1 MSDILQPAFCQ
12 TPCYVQPGCQL
23 YNEDCIET
31 MKRIPDGSIDLLL
44 QDPPY
49 GVTDCEWDND
59 IDLQTLWVE
68 WKRIIKPNGAMIFT
82 CTQPFT
88 SVLVMSNLKQYKFH
102 WVWDKKFAGNF
113 ALKNYQPQKIHEDV
127 IVFGKNTL
135 MFNAQTT
142 KRRHSIKA
150 GGNKC
155 ESKSSS
161 IAHAKSEYDDK
172 IYDTKQP
179 ESILYFPRDLGRTEH
194 PTQKPIDLFR
204 YLVRTYSKENDLVF
218 DGYSG
223 SGTTAATTIKEKRRF
238 IGSELSKEYFDKSVE
253 RLELLRSQPELF

>member
-1 MSDILQPAFCQ
+1 MELNKIYF
-12 TPCYVQPGCQL
+12 
-23 YNEDCIET
+23 EDCYDT
-31 MKRIPDGSIDLLL
+31 LQRIPDGNVDLLL

-59 IDLQTLWVE
+59 IDLQRLWVE

-113 ALKNYQPQKIHEDV
+113 ALKDYQPQKVHEDI

-135 MFNAQTT
+135 LFNPQTT
-142 KRRHSIKA
+142 KRRNPIRA

-155 ESKSSS
+155 LSKSSV
-161 IAHAKSEYDDK
+161 IAHAKQEYDDK
-172 IYDTKQP
+172 VYEDKQP
-179 ESILYFPRDLGRTEH
+179 ESILFFPRDLGRTDH
-194 PTQKPIDLFR
+194 PTQKPVDLFR
-204 YLVRTYSKENDLVF
+204 YLIKTYSNEGDTVF
-218 DGYSG
+218 DGYVG
-223 SGTTAATTIKEKRRF
+223 SGTTAEACIEEKRNF
-238 IGSELSKEYFDKSVE
+238 IVSENNAEYFKLASE
-253 RLELLRSQPELF
+253 RIRIKISQPKLF